1 MQSLIQPFNV
11 LLPMLYGMALICYG
25 IYLSNGN
32 EQSGKWAPNILLTAL
47 VIHLFYFI
55 ARSNFQYFPITN
67 SFDSLSMVAFSIA
80 MIHLII
86 ERTSGEGKTGA
97 FFIFI
102 VFVFQASASM
112 FHVTDIRIH
121 ELLTNPIFG
130 IHVFLTLVGI
140 SALAISAIYGLIYWM
155 FAKQIKSHNLGIIYR
170 GMPPLDQLESMG
182 RLSSI
187 LGLVSL
193 GFGLITG
200 HFYAY
205 RVLGELFPPD
215 LKIIINDAAWIF
227 YLLGWAIVKLKNY
240 SGLRLSKLSFWGFI
254 AFAGVIMAAN
264 FISSSFHQ
272 FN

>member
-1 MQSLIQPFNV
+1 
-11 LLPMLYGMALICYG
+11 
-25 IYLSNGN
+25 
-32 EQSGKWAPNILLTAL
+32 
-47 VIHLFYFI
+47 
-55 ARSNFQYFPITN
+55 
-67 SFDSLSMVAFSIA
+67 MVAFSIA

-86 ERTSGEGKTGA
+86 ERTSGEGKTGV
-97 FFIFI
+97 FFISI

-140 SALAISAIYGLIYWM
+140 SALAISAIYGLMYWM
-155 FAKQIKSHNLGIIYR
+155 LATQIKSHNLGIIYR
-170 GMPPLDQLESMG
+170 GMPPLDQLENMG

-193 GFGLITG
+193 GFGLIMG

-205 RVLGELFPPD
+205 RVLGTFFPPD
-215 LKIIINDAAWIF
+215 LKILINDVAWAF
-227 YLLGWAIVKLKNY
+227 YLLGWAIVKFKNY
-240 SGLRLSKLSFWGFI
+240 RGIRMSKLSFWGFL
-254 AFAGVIMAAN
+254 AFAGAIMAAN
-264 FISSSFHQ
+264 FISTSFHQ